1 MTAFGDSMTARRDD
15 EQEMTMEEIL
25 ASIRKYVTE
34 DGTTAAN
41 STETNYKPHYETES
55 EEDVL
60 DLRLVSGSI
69 IDHPE
74 HAKPAPAAP
83 AQQPQTTKAQPIF
96 ASQINAQSANVSS
109 LSSGQTMAAS
119 AQSLSKLIE
128 TAKTAK
134 QETNV
139 MDQQPQSSQI
149 NVNPALQTTLEALA
163 IQAMTPLVQSW
174 LDANLPQLVEKL
186 VQKEIQRITQQLMQ
200 Q

>member
-55 EEDVL
+55 EEDIL

-83 AQQPQTTKAQPIF
+83 QPQPAKAQNIF
-96 ASQINAQSANVSS
+96 ASQINTQSANVSS
-109 LSSGQTMAAS
+109 LSSGHTMAAS